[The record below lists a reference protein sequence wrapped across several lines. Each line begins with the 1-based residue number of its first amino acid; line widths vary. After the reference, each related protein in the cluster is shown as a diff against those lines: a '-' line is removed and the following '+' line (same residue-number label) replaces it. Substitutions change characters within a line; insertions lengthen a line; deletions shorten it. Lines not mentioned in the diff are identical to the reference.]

1 VFENLCFIYLHV
13 QEVDEEKESSEKDK
27 DSEHNSDIQDGP
39 DTSSFRAFL
48 ISFLSSSSSNND
60 SMEVHLEQNA
70 DMGYPTLAPVGKGSK
85 GRTGF
90 ISRGKHSI
98 GKIINKTVGIGGFRQ
113 TAAESKIGRETINHT
128 ESVAPVLEIKES
140 KEIAS
145 SSTLPTMSEPSPLL
159 SEIMQSILYASLPVL
174 AQGRNWVLLYRFKT
188 CLFFLHVLTSN
199 HMSPLLSNVYTCN
212 VAAHGGME
220 YLYLPYIEGA
230 CFALVSHFWYVIMF
244 LR

>member
-1 VFENLCFIYLHV
+1 V

-159 SEIMQSILYASLPVL
+159 SEIMQSILYASL
-174 AQGRNWVLLYRFKT
+174 
-188 CLFFLHVLTSN
+188 
-199 HMSPLLSNVYTCN
+199 
-212 VAAHGGME
+212 
-220 YLYLPYIEGA
+220 
-230 CFALVSHFWYVIMF
+230 
-244 LR
+244 